1 MHACVRVR
9 ACVMIFLDNF
19 FPVAVNRGRG
29 SVLPAAAGSMPGLM
43 SSHSSSPM
51 MPGFVTAPPMSVDQV
66 MSQVAM
72 PQSMTV
78 AQMQVDPE
86 STSIPRI
93 ELFWFTAK

>member
-1 MHACVRVR
+1 MRV
-9 ACVMIFLDNF
+9 CVMIFLDNF
-19 FPVAVNRGRG
+19 SPVAVNRGRG

-86 STSIPRI
+86 STDIPCI
-93 ELFWFTAK
+93 ELFSG